1 MGKVFYMICMMSLLV
16 LNACVNE
23 SNIDSCNLLK
33 YEGENSVSKLLV
45 QKIQERN
52 GSQELHALLS
62 FKQHEV
68 LLY

>member
-45 QKIQERN
+45 QKI
-52 GSQELHALLS
+52 
-62 FKQHEV
+62 
-68 LLY
+68 